1 MQSIRFA
8 RNDYEFNCTGLRF
21 NIVVWKA
28 ENFLWETSILIPRT
42 FWTVSSLGSELS
54 AQLEFQ
60 TLFRKLLSTLP
71 AFLFRGLDAI
81 LGKLIDSAG
90 LIPLL
95 KIMCFRDFISNDT
108 HKTRSALG

>member
-1 MQSIRFA
+1 MGI
-8 RNDYEFNCTGLRF
+8 GL
-21 NIVVWKA
+21 
-28 ENFLWETSILIPRT
+28 E
-42 FWTVSSLGSELS
+42 LG
-54 AQLEFQ
+54 AQLEF
-60 TLFRKLLSTLP
+60 LIFFVKLLSTLP

-108 HKTRSALG
+108 QNTEHPGIVPVVKYSNFRFNIFNWKAT